1 MPESQSCQR
10 PRLLAI
16 VGPTAVGKTELALKV
31 AERLPVEIISADS
44 RQVYRRMDIG
54 SAKPTPDQLRAVSH
68 HMVDIIWP
76 DADFS
81 LAEFVS
87 DARNII
93 QSVNLAGRTPVLAG
107 GTGQY
112 VMAVLEGWNV
122 PSVPPNPDLRREL
135 EITLE
140 SDGIAALI
148 DRLRESDPE
157 ALDSVD
163 VRNPRRVIRA
173 IEIATAG
180 KGGRVA
186 PRRSEPG
193 FDALV
198 IGLNMERSALYEC
211 ADARVDRMMED
222 GFLDE
227 VGSLLAL
234 GYGPDLPSM
243 SAIGYH
249 ELSDHLLNGADLS
262 EVVQKIKY
270 RTRNYIRRQ
279 SNWFKRD
286 DPRIRWFEPSEMDS
300 AIELMMDWI
309 APTGRGEK

>member
-87 DARNII
+87 GARNII

-112 VMAVLEGWNV
+112 VMAILEGWNV

-135 EITLE
+135 EIALE
-140 SDGIAALI
+140 SDGLSALL
-148 DRLRESDPE
+148 DRLRDSDPE
-157 ALDSVD
+157 ALDSID

-309 APTGRGEK
+309 APTGREEK

>member
-1 MPESQSCQR
+1 MPESQSHQR

-54 SAKPTPDQLRAVSH
+54 SAKPTPDQLRAAPH

-76 DADFS
+76 DEDFS

-87 DARNII
+87 GARNII
-93 QSVNLAGRTPVLAG
+93 QSANRAGRIPVLVG

-112 VMAVLEGWNV
+112 VMAILEGWNV
-122 PSVPPNPDLRREL
+122 PSVPPNQELRREL
-135 EITLE
+135 ESSLE
-140 SDGIAALI
+140 SDGLDALLV
-148 DRLRESDPE
+148 RLRESDPE
-157 ALDSVD
+157 ALDRID

-173 IEIATAG
+173 IEIAASG
-180 KGGRVA
+180 KGSRDA
-186 PRRSEPG
+186 PRRSDPG

-198 IGLNMERSALYEC
+198 IGLNMERAALYER

-227 VGSLLAL
+227 VRSLLAL

-262 EVVQKIKY
+262 EAAQRIKY

-286 DPRIRWFEPSEMDS
+286 DPRIRWFEPSDMDS
-300 AIELMMDWI
+300 AIELMTDWS
-309 APTGRGEK
+309 APTGRG

>member
-93 QSVNLAGRTPVLAG
+93 QSVNLAGRTPVLVG

-135 EITLE
+135 EIALE
-140 SDGIAALI
+140 SDGLSALL
-148 DRLRESDPE
+148 DRLRDSDPE
-157 ALDSVD
+157 ALDSID

-309 APTGRGEK
+309 APAGHG

>member
-87 DARNII
+87 AARNII
-93 QSVNLAGRTPVLAG
+93 QSVNLAGRTPVLVG

-135 EITLE
+135 EIALE
-140 SDGIAALI
+140 SDGLSALL
-148 DRLRESDPE
+148 DRLRDSDPD

-173 IEIATAG
+173 IEIAAAG
-180 KGGRVA
+180 KGGRAA

-198 IGLNMERSALYEC
+198 IGLTMERAALYER

-222 GFLDE
+222 GFLEE

-262 EVVQKIKY
+262 GVVQKIKY
-270 RTRNYIRRQ
+270 KTRNYIRRQ

-309 APTGRGEK
+309 APAGRG

>member
-1 MPESQSCQR
+1 MPESQISRR

-54 SAKPTPDQLRAVSH
+54 SAKPTPDQLRAAPH

-76 DADFS
+76 DEDFS

-87 DARNII
+87 GARNII
-93 QSVNLAGRTPVLAG
+93 QSANLAGRIPVLSG

-112 VMAVLEGWNV
+112 VMAILEGWNV
-122 PSVPPNPDLRREL
+122 PRVPPNPDLRREL
-135 EITLE
+135 ESVLE
-140 SDGIAALI
+140 SDGLDALLV
-148 DRLRESDPE
+148 RLRESDPE
-157 ALDSVD
+157 ALGRID

-173 IEIATAG
+173 IEIAAAG
-180 KGGRVA
+180 PGGRDA
-186 PRRSEPG
+186 PRRSDPG

-198 IGLNMERSALYEC
+198 IGLNMERAALYER

-227 VGSLLAL
+227 VRSLLAL

-262 EVVQKIKY
+262 EAAQRIKY

-300 AIELMMDWI
+300 AIELMTDWS
-309 APTGRGEK
+309 APTGRG

>member
-1 MPESQSCQR
+1 MPESQSSLR

-54 SAKPTPDQLRAVSH
+54 SAKPSPDQLRAAPH

-76 DADFS
+76 DEDFS

-87 DARNII
+87 GARGII
-93 QSVNLAGRTPVLAG
+93 QSANLAGRTPVLVG

-112 VMAVLEGWNV
+112 VMAILEGWNV

-135 EITLE
+135 ESVLE
-140 SDGIAALI
+140 SDGLSALL

-157 ALDSVD
+157 ALDRID

-173 IEIATAG
+173 IEIAAAG
-180 KGGRVA
+180 QGSGDA

-198 IGLNMERSALYEC
+198 TGLNMERAALYER

-249 ELSDHLLNGADLS
+249 ELSDHLLNGADLP
-262 EVVQKIKY
+262 EAVQRIKY

-300 AIELMMDWI
+300 AIELMTDWS
-309 APTGRGEK
+309 APAGLG

>member
-93 QSVNLAGRTPVLAG
+93 QSVNLAGRTPVLVG

-135 EITLE
+135 EIALE
-140 SDGIAALI
+140 SDGLSALL
-148 DRLRESDPE
+148 DRLRDSDPE
-157 ALDSVD
+157 ALDSID

-309 APTGRGEK
+309 APTGREEK

>member
-54 SAKPTPDQLRAVSH
+54 SAKPTPDQLRAVPH
-68 HMVDIIWP
+68 HMVDIICP

-135 EITLE
+135 EVTLE
-140 SDGIAALI
+140 SDGLAALI
-148 DRLRESDPE
+148 DRLRESDPD
-157 ALDSVD
+157 ALDSID

-173 IEIATAG
+173 IEIAAAG
-180 KGGRVA
+180 KGGRAA

-193 FDALV
+193 FDALI
-198 IGLNMERSALYEC
+198 IGLNMERTALYER

-222 GFLDE
+222 GFLKE

-262 EVVQKIKY
+262 GAVQKIKY

-309 APTGRGEK
+309 APAGRG